1 MKPTSLISA
10 LLATALLVSC
20 GEEKNA
26 DTGKAG
32 NTEQTVELRSTS
44 QDVKEAIATGYGNDH
59 AAAIADACTQAVS
72 QVCGANVLKAVI
84 SARGNSAELG
94 ATMYE
99 GILLSYSVLEDVKNS
114 DGTFTIKIKAQVKPP
129 ASDMFKERIGIAI
142 PSDTHLSMAFAKGS
156 LSQTTAT
163 DVASSVE
170 KSIID
175 IISQD
180 SRFVVLDRESG
191 IAESERRLANS
202 SRTARTET
210 NKSGS
215 MKAADYVFDV
225 IMEKGV
231 ESIQAQEF
239 KVAKRTKYTFNL
251 DVELPIRLVDVATG
265 GVAAMERVSIQRAG
279 VVWRQEECASAM
291 KNGLKEEC
299 DKALSAKL
307 TEMLKKLST

>member
-1 MKPTSLISA
+1 MKRISLVSA
-10 LLATALLVSC
+10 LLASAMLVSC
-20 GEEKNA
+20 GEEKSTDA
-26 DTGKAG
+26 SIAG

-59 AAAIADACTQAVS
+59 SAAIADACSQAVS
-72 QVCGANVLKAVI
+72 QVCGASVAKAVI

-99 GILLSYSVLEDVKNS
+99 GILLSYSVLEDVKNE

-129 ASDMFKERIGIAI
+129 ASDMFKDRIGIAV
-142 PSDTHLSMAFAKGS
+142 PSDTHLNIAFAKGS
-156 LSQTTAT
+156 LSQTTAA

-175 IISQD
+175 LISQD

-191 IAESERRLANS
+191 IAESERRLASS

-210 NKSGS
+210 SKSGS

-231 ESIQAQEF
+231 ESVQAQEF

-251 DVELPIRLVDVATG
+251 DVELTIRLVDVSTG
-265 GVAAMERVSIQRAG
+265 GVAAMERVNIQRGG
-279 VVWRQEECASAM
+279 VVWRQEECAAAM

-299 DKALSAKL
+299 DKALSIKL